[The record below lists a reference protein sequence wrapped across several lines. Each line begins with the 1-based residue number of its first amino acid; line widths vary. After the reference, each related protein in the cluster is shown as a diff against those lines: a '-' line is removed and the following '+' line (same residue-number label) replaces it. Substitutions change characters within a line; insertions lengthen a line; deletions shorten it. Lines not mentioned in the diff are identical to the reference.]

1 MATSR
6 RLSRHHDGFGRTR
19 HPGRRSAFP
28 GTRPSRISSKVD
40 QIRVEVVGVRPVRAS
55 RSALAFPLAVVAA
68 VVVVA
73 ALAGCVQHSAP
84 ASTPVIVPTATPS
97 GTATASAIP
106 TYDPTGTAEDNLAY
120 FDKVG
125 RALLTNNPTA
135 NSQGETIVNWFVAHG
150 FNKANMEVTPDK
162 TSIGLAAWNIEFSVK
177 FGSTCL
183 LGQAGN
189 VGFQST
195 VLPVLA
201 TGKCL
206 IGTTRPI
213 NF

>member
-1 MATSR
+1 
-6 RLSRHHDGFGRTR
+6 
-19 HPGRRSAFP
+19 
-28 GTRPSRISSKVD
+28 V
-40 QIRVEVVGVRPVRAS
+40 RVS
-55 RSALAFPLAVVAA
+55 RSALVLPTA
-68 VVVVA
+68 VVVAVA
-73 ALAGCVQHSAP
+73 TIAVLAGCVQSKPIA
-84 ASTPVIVPTATPS
+84 TPVIVPTATPS
-97 GTATASAIP
+97 GTASASAIP
-106 TYDPTGTAEDNLAY
+106 TYDPSGTAEDNLAY

-125 RALLTNNPTA
+125 HALLDANPTA

-177 FGSTCL
+177 FGNSCL

-189 VGFQST
+189 VGFQSS